1 MVEDRKKNQESK
13 NRRGTVNKRPV
24 EKEPKS
30 KVFGMKNSV
39 SKRNLILDTK
49 SEKTDKLENRYNYT
63 EEVQK
68 DKEIKILRKK
78 LRYM

>member
-1 MVEDRKKNQESK
+1 
-13 NRRGTVNKRPV
+13 
-24 EKEPKS
+24 
-30 KVFGMKNSV
+30 MKNSV
-39 SKRNLILDTK
+39 SKLNLILDTK